1 MKHVGAALFTEA
13 APYVFALK
21 KYYQKFIFSKKVH
34 LVL

>member
-13 APYVFALK
+13 APYVLGLK
-21 KYYQKFIFSKKVH
+21 KDYQKFIFSKKVH